1 MSRCWIA
8 YFVTAQRQP
17 ASNIEHNEA
26 DAQEFNNLSS
36 LETVLCPWLAGIAD
50 GSVVTVSDVVNEVVL
65 LNKSD
70 DVGGF
75 DVIRDATVVGT

>member
-1 MSRCWIA
+1 M
-8 YFVTAQRQP
+8 
-17 ASNIEHNEA
+17 
-26 DAQEFNNLSS
+26 
-36 LETVLCPWLAGIAD
+36 AGIAD